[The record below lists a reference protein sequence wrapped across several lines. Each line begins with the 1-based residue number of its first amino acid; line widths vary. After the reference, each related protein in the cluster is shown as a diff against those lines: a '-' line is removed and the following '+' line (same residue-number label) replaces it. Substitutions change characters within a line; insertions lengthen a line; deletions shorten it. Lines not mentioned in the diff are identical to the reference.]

1 MQFSTRSYCW
11 IGSCLRCSVSAHIMH
26 AHVLLLLCAAA
37 AAADVLLLLCAAVLV
52 NRSGLKC
59 LKQDLTKLRY

>member
-26 AHVLLLLCAAA
+26 AHVLLLLCAA
-37 AAADVLLLLCAAVLV
+37 VLV

>member
-1 MQFSTRSYCW
+1 
-11 IGSCLRCSVSAHIMH
+11 MH